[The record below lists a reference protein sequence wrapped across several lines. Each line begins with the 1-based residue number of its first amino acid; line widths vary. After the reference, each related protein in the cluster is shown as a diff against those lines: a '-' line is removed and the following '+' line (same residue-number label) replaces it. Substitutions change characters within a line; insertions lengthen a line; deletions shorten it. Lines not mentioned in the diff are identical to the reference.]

1 MIKLQEIE
9 EEFKMLEYPN
19 YNGNPYQPENNEGE
33 KRQKKGK
40 GAAFARRAG
49 MIALSA
55 VLFGGA
61 AGLTF
66 EGVTSLKTQT
76 NQEAASGADEGKVD
90 LVKASAAKT
99 AATET
104 SEGSMSVT
112 DIVDTAMP
120 SVVSITNKS
129 VQEVQDYYGMFGRG
143 GYVTEQ
149 ETESAGSGIIIGQSD
164 TELLI
169 VSNNH
174 VVENANTLTVGFTDG
189 SVAEANIKGTDSDND
204 LAVIAV
210 ALEDIGEET
219 MSAIKVATVG
229 DSAALKVGEQVVAI
243 GNALGYGQ
251 SVTTGIVS
259 ALDRQIDDTQESTK
273 LIQTDAAINP
283 GNSGGALL
291 NMQGEVIGIN
301 SSKFASTEV
310 EGMCYAIPI
319 NTASPILENL
329 MNRTTREKVDDS
341 KASSIGIS
349 GYDVSSDVQEQ
360 YGMPAGVYVS
370 EVNAG
375 SAAEAAGIQKGSIIT
390 KFDGTSITGISG
402 LKDLLQY
409 YEAGETVEIALKAAG
424 ENGYTE
430 KTVSITLDAAS
441 SQVQEESQESS
452 QSADNW
458 SNRQQES
465 PFSGLEEFFY

>member
-1 MIKLQEIE
+1 
-9 EEFKMLEYPN
+9 MLEYPE
-19 YNGNPYQPENNEGE
+19 YNGNYSYNGNNDENPFQQEPDHGN
-33 KRQKKGK
+33 KKERNK
-40 GAAFARRAG
+40 KIRKVAKKAGA
-49 MIALSA
+49 IALSA

-66 EGVTSLKTQT
+66 EGVTSMKAGSQDS
-76 NQEAASGADEGKVD
+76 ASGVSENRVD
-90 LVKASAAKT
+90 LVKTSSSGAAS
-99 AATET
+99 TET
-104 SEGSMSVT
+104 SETGMTVT
-112 DIVDTAMP
+112 EVTNAVMP

-174 VVENANTLTVGFTDG
+174 VVEGADTLTVGFADQ
-189 SVAEANIKGTDSDND
+189 SVAEAKIKGTDADND
-204 LAVIAV
+204 LAVVAV
-210 ALEDIGEET
+210 DLEDISDDT
-219 MSAIKVATVG
+219 MNAIKIATLG
-229 DSAALKVGEQVVAI
+229 DSSALQVGEQVVAI

-259 ALDRQIDDTQESTK
+259 ALDRQIDDSEDSTK
-273 LIQTDAAINP
+273 LIQTDAAVNP
-283 GNSGGALL
+283 GNSGGALI

-319 NTASPILENL
+319 NTAEPIVSEL
-329 MNRTTREKVDDS
+329 MNRTTREKVDES

-349 GYDVSSDVQEQ
+349 GTDVSSDAQEQ
-360 YGMPAGVYVS
+360 YGMPEGIYVS

-375 SAAEAAGIQKGSIIT
+375 SAAEKAGIQAGNIIT
-390 KFDGTSITGISG
+390 KFDGTSVSGIDA

-409 YEAGETVEIALKAAG
+409 YEAGETVEMTVRVADG
-424 ENGYTE
+424 STYTE
-430 KTVSITLDAAS
+430 KTVSITLDAAQS
-441 SQVQEESQESS
+441 STQESS
-452 QSADNW
+452 SSSSQQNQGGQS
-458 SNRQQES
+458 SQQEN